1 MMHWDLAVLSI
12 PNGILKSKLI
22 LYHHIAN
29 LPDTALCK
37 KILESQIRHKLG
49 GIHEEVGSFLARH
62 QVVDIKNFTKTD
74 WRKFVNRVLRR
85 ENREFLVEWSE
96 RYKKVDSLSLACEEY
111 EKKEYFNKLN
121 LAQSRIKFRERS
133 RCMTTCR
140 VDYPSDPGNIKAMFQ
155 CYHCEKLDV
164 LSHWRECNSYAQ
176 FRESKCL
183 DNDADLVLYY
193 QQIINLRKS
202 EIDQ

>member
-1 MMHWDLAVLSI
+1 MTVSESTMLTTYKQEDRTCQKAIFEIKFIIEDCRSKIAGGINTGILIWESCIIPFMLNNSSTWLDIKKSDIERLTKLQNLFLSVLLGVQNCPAVMMHWDLAVLSI
-12 PNGILKSKLI
+12 PNRIF
-22 LYHHIAN
+22 YHHIAN

-96 RYKKVDSLSLACEEY
+96 
-111 EKKEYFNKLN
+111 
-121 LAQSRIKFRERS
+121 
-133 RCMTTCR
+133 
-140 VDYPSDPGNIKAMFQ
+140 
-155 CYHCEKLDV
+155 
-164 LSHWRECNSYAQ
+164 
-176 FRESKCL
+176 
-183 DNDADLVLYY
+183 
-193 QQIINLRKS
+193 
-202 EIDQ
+202 